1 LERERGEVTTTVL
14 VVPIAMLLILLVV
27 QAALVFHA
35 QAIVDAAAQDGAFA
49 GQGESGTEAV
59 ARTVAHSVIGTTS
72 GSLLTNVDI
81 SVEPNSSRFS
91 VTVQANVKSLIP
103 GYTPTISST
112 AVGPRETF
120 IPLNRT

>member
-1 LERERGEVTTTVL
+1 
-14 VVPIAMLLILLVV
+14 MLLILLVV

-59 ARTVAHSVIGTTS
+59 ARTVAQSVIGTTS